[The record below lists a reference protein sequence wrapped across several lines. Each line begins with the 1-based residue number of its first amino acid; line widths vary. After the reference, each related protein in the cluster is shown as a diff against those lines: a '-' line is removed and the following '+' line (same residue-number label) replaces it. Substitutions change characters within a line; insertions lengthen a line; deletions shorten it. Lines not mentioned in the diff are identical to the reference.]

1 VDLRAIKAARRAELF
16 ACASAAAR
24 NAQGLLRD
32 AEMLAGSGSAAR
44 AYSLAALAVEECGKA
59 AVLTA
64 LAVLPKRLRAQAPVG
79 RLLEW
84 HQLKQVGGL
93 LIAAVTYDPP
103 GLAPKLAAMP
113 AAQVTHI
120 LSTLNVPA
128 DEADRLKR
136 RGLYVDMDRNG
147 RIREPSEITEAEVNS
162 QLARAQ
168 QAAESSRL
176 LLGSEA
182 QARFAHP
189 PPEAIELARALVSV
203 LTQAQ
208 YARTPEAAVDVMLD
222 AVGKLRER
230 CDGQGCGGRGG
241 HARAER
247 AGGALN
253 RRGGSREPVRLLTP
267 AVTGAAGQRI
277 TPGTY
282 VKSQLRPV
290 VVPG

>member
-1 VDLRAIKAARRAELF
+1 VDLRAIKAARRAELC

-32 AEMLAGSGSAAR
+32 AEVLAGSGSTAR

-59 AVLTA
+59 ASLTA

-103 GLAPKLAAMP
+103 GVAPKLAAMP
-113 AAQVTHI
+113 AAQVTRI

-136 RGLYVDMDRNG
+136 RGLYVDMDRSG

-168 QAAESSRL
+168 QATESSRVL
-176 LLGSEA
+176 VGPEA
-182 QARFAHP
+182 QARFANP

-222 AVGKLRER
+222 AVSKLRER
-230 CDGQGCGGRGG
+230 CDRQGCGGRGG
-241 HARAER
+241 HAGSKR

-253 RRGGSREPVRLLTP
+253 RGERVQRSDSPL
-267 AVTGAAGQRI
+267 AVC
-277 TPGTY
+277 PG
-282 VKSQLRPV
+282 
-290 VVPG
+290 